1 MKEMPPDLTIFLR
14 DIGIVDDIGLQK
26 ENVSDTIK
34 FQTMKFGYQ
43 NMKERRYRFE
53 TRG

>member
-26 ENVSDTIK
+26 EKVSDTLTIPDYEVWLPK
-34 FQTMKFGYQ
+34 HEGEEIPF
-43 NMKERRYRFE
+43 
-53 TRG
+53 

>member
-26 ENVSDTIK
+26 ENVSDTLKIPDYEVWLPK
-34 FQTMKFGYQ
+34 HEGEEIPF
-43 NMKERRYRFE
+43 
-53 TRG
+53 